1 MNKLFSFT
9 SVSTAVAAIVS
20 CVGLLFGIMQYPGA
34 DICIIVSAVLMI
46 MTLALWMILALRQ
59 FKDAKGLVI
68 YSAFTWLAI
77 VVTIALHL
85 LHITAANPLLLLTL
99 SVIAPIDIILLTI
112 HSLRKQQSAKSGVH
126 TNDNKIHISK

>member
-1 MNKLFSFT
+1 MNQFFSFT
-9 SVSTAVAAIVS
+9 SVFTAVASIVS

-34 DICIIVSAVLMI
+34 DTCIIVSALLMI

-68 YSAFTWLAI
+68 YSAFTWLAV

-99 SVIAPIDIILLTI
+99 SVIAPVDIIWLTI
-112 HSLRKQQSAKSGVH
+112 HSLRKQQSGKSGVH
-126 TNDNKIHISK
+126 TNDNKINISK